1 MWTSESFGRSWNV
14 FYRVTA
20 IVQWEAT
27 ISTQPIVHSVSS
39 KAVTWYKKCPTLS
52 QEFWHLFLT
61 YYIINWW
68 KLQYCM
74 SIRSE
79 QKLSLLEND
88 LIAKD
93 DKLAM
98 YKEQLHMCETNLY
111 ETQLRTKDEI
121 SKLRFITWCLYVIL
135 WVKNVVIRVYFFK
148 VL

>member
-1 MWTSESFGRSWNV
+1 
-14 FYRVTA
+14 
-20 IVQWEAT
+20 
-27 ISTQPIVHSVSS
+27 
-39 KAVTWYKKCPTLS
+39 
-52 QEFWHLFLT
+52 
-61 YYIINWW
+61 
-68 KLQYCM
+68 M

-98 YKEQLHMCETNLY
+98 YKEQLQMCETNLY

-121 SKLRFITWCLYVIL
+121 SKLRFITWSLYVIL